1 MKYVDKKAKEI
12 SSRLELMFDIREE
25 IDLIQWSKD
34 CHVAVIP
41 IINSEVFIPG
51 GGGPCIQPHLSHL
64 SPDIAN
70 TGWRDYGN
78 RQGTNRLLNIFSSLQ
93 IPVSIAMNS
102 YLIDYEKEV
111 FDQILNYSNIDII
124 GHGLTNSLSAVKH
137 LSFEEQVKQS
147 LDRIEQALGEQQ
159 RPTSWLTP
167 GFAAPDNSSK
177 ILGKF
182 HFYSLK

>member
-1 MKYVDKKAKEI
+1 
-12 SSRLELMFDIREE
+12 MFDIREE
-25 IDLIQWSKD
+25 IDLIKWSND
-34 CHVAVIP
+34 CQVAVIP
-41 IINSEVFIPG
+41 IINSEVFVPG
-51 GGGPCIQPHLSHL
+51 CGGPCIQPHLSNL

-70 TGWRDYGN
+70 NGWRDYGN

-102 YLIDYEKEV
+102 YLIDHEQEI
-111 FDQILNYSNIDII
+111 FGQILKYSKDNSNMDII

-147 LDRIEQALGEQQ
+147 LNQIEQALGEQQ

-167 GFAAPDNSSK
+167 GFAAPENASS

-182 HFYSLK
+182 I